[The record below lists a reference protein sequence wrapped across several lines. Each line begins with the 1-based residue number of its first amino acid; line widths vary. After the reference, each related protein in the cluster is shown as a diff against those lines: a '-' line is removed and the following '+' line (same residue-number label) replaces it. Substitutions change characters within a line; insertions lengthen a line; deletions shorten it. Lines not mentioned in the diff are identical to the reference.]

1 VILLDKIESFG
12 SGCAMGCP
20 TCRTPNDSITQAL
33 TELGLH
39 VRVVSSSDIGEA
51 QERGVTRLPALVIDG
66 EVRSQGKALSVE
78 EIKSI
83 LSDIHQKDT
92 PPIGGE
98 E

>member
-1 VILLDKIESFG
+1 MILLNKIENFG

-20 TCRTPNDSITQAL
+20 TCRTPNDSITQ
-33 TELGLH
+33 
-39 VRVVSSSDIGEA
+39 
-51 QERGVTRLPALVIDG
+51 ERGVTRLPALVIDG
-66 EVRSQGKALSVE
+66 EVRFQGKALSVE

-83 LSDIHQKDT
+83 LSEIHQKDS